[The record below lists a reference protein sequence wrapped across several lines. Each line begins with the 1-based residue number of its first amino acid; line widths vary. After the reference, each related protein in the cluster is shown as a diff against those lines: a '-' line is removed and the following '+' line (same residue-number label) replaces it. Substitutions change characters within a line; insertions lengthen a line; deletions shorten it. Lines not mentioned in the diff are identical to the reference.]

1 MGNATAAAAPGDQ
14 RWTWTHFAA
23 LMGGN
28 VALALGPWSVRLADT
43 GPVSAGFWRLALAVP
58 VLALL
63 ARASGQKLSGFGT
76 KVWLAIIAAGVFFAL
91 DVGAWHIGIG
101 MTKMANASLFGNS
114 GSLVIM
120 AWGLIALH
128 RAPRRS
134 EWLALAAALG
144 GSAVLL
150 GRSFEIDRT
159 TALGDLF
166 CVAAGLLYAGYL
178 IPLQKYRASLG
189 SWSLLTWSTVAG
201 APVLL
206 AIALALGEPVWP
218 HHWGP
223 VIVLALLSQLIGQG
237 LLVYALKH
245 FSALVV
251 GLALL
256 TQPAIAVTVGW
267 LVFGEALAPLDF
279 AGMALVGLGLVMARS
294 TQD

>member
-1 MGNATAAAAPGDQ
+1 MGNAMGAARATPPN
-14 RWTWTHFAA
+14 WKWTHFAA

-91 DVGAWHIGIG
+91 DVGAWHIGIR
-101 MTKMANASLFGNS
+101 MTRMANASLFGNS

-120 AWGLIALH
+120 GLGLIALH
-128 RAPRRS
+128 RAPRRN

-144 GSAVLL
+144 GSAILL
-150 GRSFEIDRT
+150 GRSFEIDRS
-159 TALGDLF
+159 TAVGDLF

-189 SWSLLTWSTVAG
+189 GWSLLTWSTLAG
-201 APVLL
+201 TPVLL
-206 AIALALGEPVWP
+206 SIALALGEPVWP
-218 HHWGP
+218 HYWGP

-245 FSALVV
+245 FTALVV

-256 TQPAIAVTVGW
+256 TQPAIAVMVGW